1 MTVHLK
7 IATHAIATHVDRRRC
22 AYDRVV
28 PFDANRIRANERRVP
43 VVRDYAPLWIDV
55 AVEHG
60 FNCLEEVGAVLRCL
74 ESNDIGAEQAFEQLP
89 SPRTDSKNLPVWPGN
104 VPEGHDR
111 VPRTVVPNHPW
122 NEREVVVV
130 DEHHRSVT
138 SDFIA
143 HGCREPPVHNA
154 VIVEITGPK
163 DRLHVY
169 VMAERPESFVGKAIV
184 VTSILVTGDRDL
196 PQAVGWIGGGHVLP
210 AAIVDTVHVGVPGG
224 VCHPHSRTRF
234 HEGLHGGHQ
243 SAA

>member
-1 MTVHLK
+1 M
-7 IATHAIATHVDRRRC
+7 
-22 AYDRVV
+22 
-28 PFDANRIRANERRVP
+28 P
-43 VVRDYAPLWIDV
+43 VVRDHAPLRIDV

-60 FNCLEEVGAVLRCL
+60 FDGLEEVGAVLRCL
-74 ESNDIGAEQAFEQLP
+74 ESDDIGAEQALDQLP
-89 SPRTDSKNLPVWPGN
+89 SPRTDSQDSPVWPGN

-111 VPRTVVPNHPW
+111 VPRAVVPNHPGH
-122 NEREVVVV
+122 EREVVVV
-130 DEHHRSVT
+130 DEHHRGVA

-143 HGCREPPVHNA
+143 HGCREPPVHHA

-169 VMAERPESFVGKAIV
+169 VMAQRPESFVGKAIV
-184 VTSILVTGDRDL
+184 VAAVLIAGDRNV
-196 PQAVGWIGGGHVLP
+196 PQAVGRIGGRRVPP

-224 VCHPHSRTRF
+224 VCHPDSRARF